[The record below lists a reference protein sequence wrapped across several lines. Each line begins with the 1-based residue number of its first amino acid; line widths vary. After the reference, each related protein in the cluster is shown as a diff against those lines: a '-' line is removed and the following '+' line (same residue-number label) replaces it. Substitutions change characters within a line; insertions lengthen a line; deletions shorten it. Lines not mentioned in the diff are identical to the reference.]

1 MILSPDPD
9 IYPSPT
15 QKISHEPF
23 PVFSCFSTKY
33 TTLQFPFPV
42 PCIQPCKDTLDHHIP
57 FLSFSHKRLMPLL
70 SSIFSH
76 IQYQKDIM
84 QKKTGTPIKEFRPY
98 KA

>member
-1 MILSPDPD
+1 MILSLDPD
-9 IYPSPT
+9 IYPSPYT
-15 QKISHEPF
+15 ENFPRTIPVF
-23 PVFSCFSTKY
+23 PVFSTKY
-33 TTLQFPFPV
+33 TILQFPFPV